1 MASADIQAIL
11 DTQPPELPFQQ
22 PLVTATGLPTQHLI
36 NWNFYQSQWF
46 KNNVIKADQ
55 RIDTVKATADNASAA
70 VTTESNARAA
80 ADEALAEQ
88 ITTVD
93 AKANNATAS
102 GQVYFAAHAAPSGS
116 LAAYGIYLTAGS
128 SFTGLELLAM
138 SDGTSA
144 IGMTASSFV
153 FTDSGT
159 TKQVLTYYGGQFHF
173 TSDVAIDGNLILN
186 GTVVTASIADN
197 AITHG
202 AAVTGSSAGASLTL
216 SARAG
221 DLIFVDVCVQPIG
234 AIASGSTTGLTTAAV
249 TLNSTEATETIHVP
263 QIWVYSGA
271 SGGDGSPI
279 GSYYWSPATLSV
291 VFTASFTGTQTIAC
305 GPIGG
310 PSNCQIRI
318 RALAISK

>member
-46 KNNVIKADQ
+46 RNNVIKADQ

-70 VTTESNARAA
+70 VTTESNARVA

-88 ITTVD
+88 ITTVS
-93 AKANNATAS
+93 AKANNATAN
-102 GQVYFAAHAAPSGS
+102 GQIYFAAHAAPAGS

-128 SFTGLELLAM
+128 SFTGMELLAM

-144 IGMTASSFV
+144 IGMTAGSFV

-159 TKQVLTYYGGQFHF
+159 TKQVLTYYSGQFHF

-186 GTVVTASIADN
+186 GTIVTGAIADN
-197 AITHG
+197 AITNVG
-202 AAVTGSSAGASLTL
+202 TAQATANTTATAYF

-221 DLIFVDVCVQPIG
+221 DKVLVLVTVVPG
-234 AIASGSTTGLTTAAV
+234 AHTSSGNLPGYGVRVSLNGGSTTDIVMTTPNTTQWVGGSPVDNVPTPMPTTRQLLYVSSV
-249 TLNSTEATETIHVP
+249 TGTNYITAIC
-263 QIWVYSGA
+263 
-271 SGGDGSPI
+271 GDG
-279 GSYYWSPATLSV
+279 AD
-291 VFTASFTGTQTIAC
+291 VFVT
-305 GPIGG
+305 
-310 PSNCQIRI
+310 
-318 RALAISK
+318 ALALSK